1 MKKRKNRKTMG
12 KKIDKAF
19 ELISA
24 EARHHIK
31 LAMIKQNDYEN
42 GFAQGFAEAL
52 RIVHNIREE

>member
-1 MKKRKNRKTMG
+1 MG